1 LVEAPV
7 VGASA
12 IYSLKSIDNTNK
24 HSYIVGVKLYP
35 LALLDNI
42 KRFFPF
48 LNFNKRGT
56 YTPYIPNVFGN
67 FTGKSVD
74 SNSALGLS
82 AVWGCTKVLSESIAS
97 LPLNIYERMADGDRL
112 LADTH
117 RLYFLL
123 HNQPSKL
130 YTSYTFIEYLVKSI
144 CLNGN
149 GYAVINRDRNANI
162 VSFTCINPT
171 DVKILQEY
179 GSLYYNIKGYDELIP
194 AEDIIHVKNLT
205 NDGILGMSPIQ
216 YAAESLG
223 WGIALQTYGNTYF
236 GNGGMPSGTL
246 ESDKVLT
253 TEAVERLRQSWDK
266 AYGGVDNANKVAV
279 LEEGIQFK
287 PVSISNES
295 AQFLAS
301 RQWSIS
307 EIARWYRVPPHLIQ
321 DLSKSSFNNIEMQS
335 MEFIQ
340 YTLTPL
346 LKRFEQEF
354 NSKVFKVNERNRFYV
369 EFNVNG
375 LLRGDAK
382 TRADLYTKAIQWG
395 WMSIN
400 EVRRKENLN
409 AIPDGDEH
417 LVPMNMT
424 NLDADTTTE

>member
-1 LVEAPV
+1 V
-7 VGASA
+7 S
-12 IYSLKSIDNTNK
+12 
-24 HSYIVGVKLYP
+24 VKLYP

-48 LNFNKRGT
+48 LNSNKRGT

-74 SNSALGLS
+74 STSALGLS

-354 NSKVFKVNERNRFYV
+354 NSKVFKVNERNRFFV

-409 AIPDGDEH
+409 AIPNGDEH

>member
-1 LVEAPV
+1 
-7 VGASA
+7 
-12 IYSLKSIDNTNK
+12 
-24 HSYIVGVKLYP
+24 
-35 LALLDNI
+35 
-42 KRFFPF
+42 
-48 LNFNKRGT
+48 
-56 YTPYIPNVFGN
+56 
-67 FTGKSVD
+67 
-74 SNSALGLS
+74 
-82 AVWGCTKVLSESIAS
+82 
-97 LPLNIYERMADGDRL
+97 
-112 LADTH
+112 
-117 RLYFLL
+117 
-123 HNQPSKL
+123 
-130 YTSYTFIEYLVKSI
+130 
-144 CLNGN
+144 
-149 GYAVINRDRNANI
+149 
-162 VSFTCINPT
+162 
-171 DVKILQEY
+171 
-179 GSLYYNIKGYDELIP
+179 
-194 AEDIIHVKNLT
+194 
-205 NDGILGMSPIQ
+205 MSPIQ
-216 YAAESLG
+216 FASESFG
-223 WGIALQTYGNTYF
+223 WGLALQTYGNTFF

-253 TEAVERLRQSWDK
+253 SEAVERLRQSWDK
-266 AYGGVDNANKVAV
+266 AYSGVDNSNKVAV
-279 LEEGIQFK
+279 LEEGIKFS

-307 EIARWYRVPPHLIQ
+307 EIARWFRVPPHMIQ

-335 MEFIQ
+335 LEFVQ
-340 YTLTPL
+340 YTLAPI

-354 NSKVFKVNERNRFYV
+354 NSKVFKTNERTRFYV

>member
-1 LVEAPV
+1 M
-7 VGASA
+7 GASA
-12 IYSLKSIDNTNK
+12 IYSLKSIDKLIK

-48 LNFNKRGT
+48 LNSNKRGT

-97 LPLNIYERMADGDRL
+97 LPLHIYERMADGDRL

>member
-1 LVEAPV
+1 MGAP
-7 VGASA
+7 A
-12 IYSLKSIDNTNK
+12 IYSLKSSDKLIK
-24 HSYIVGVKLYP
+24 HSYIVSVKLYP

-42 KRFFPF
+42 KRLFPF
-48 LNFNKRGT
+48 LNSNKRGT

>member
-1 LVEAPV
+1 M
-7 VGASA
+7 
-12 IYSLKSIDNTNK
+12 
-24 HSYIVGVKLYP
+24 
-35 LALLDNI
+35 ALLDNI
-42 KRFFPF
+42 KRFFSF
-48 LNFNKRGT
+48 SKTNTRGA
-56 YTPYIPNVFGN
+56 YTPYIQNVFGN
-67 FTGKSVD
+67 FAGKNVD
-74 SNSALGLS
+74 NKSALTLS
-82 AVWGCTKVLSESIAS
+82 AVWACTKVLSESVAS

-123 HNQPSKL
+123 HNQPNKI

-162 VSFTCINPT
+162 VSFTCVNPQ
-171 DVKILQEY
+171 DVKIIPEY
-179 GSLYYNIKGYDELIP
+179 GSLYYNIKGYEELIP
-194 AEDIIHVKNLT
+194 SEDIIHVKNIT

-216 YAAESLG
+216 FASESFG
-223 WGIALQTYGNTYF
+223 WGLALQTYGNTFF

-253 TEAVERLRQSWDK
+253 SEAVERLRQSWDK
-266 AYGGVDNANKVAV
+266 AYSGVDNSNKVAV
-279 LEEGIQFK
+279 LEEGIKFS

-307 EIARWYRVPPHLIQ
+307 EIARWFRVPPHMIQ

-335 MEFIQ
+335 LEFVQ
-340 YTLTPL
+340 YTLAPI

-354 NSKVFKVNERNRFYV
+354 NSKVFKTNERTRFYV

-400 EVRRKENLN
+400 EVRKKENLN

-424 NLDADTTTE
+424 NLDAPEEVSE

>member
-1 LVEAPV
+1 MGAP
-7 VGASA
+7 A
-12 IYSLKSIDNTNK
+12 IYSLKSIDNINK
-24 HSYIVGVKLYP
+24 PSYIVSVKLYP

-48 LNFNKRGT
+48 LNSNKRGT

>member
-1 LVEAPV
+1 
-7 VGASA
+7 
-12 IYSLKSIDNTNK
+12 
-24 HSYIVGVKLYP
+24 

>member
-1 LVEAPV
+1 M
-7 VGASA
+7 VGAPA
-12 IYSLKSIDNTNK
+12 IYSLKSIDKLIK
-24 HSYIVGVKLYP
+24 HSYIVSVKLYP

-42 KRFFPF
+42 KRLFPF
-48 LNFNKRGT
+48 LNSNKRGT

>member
-1 LVEAPV
+1 M
-7 VGASA
+7 S
-12 IYSLKSIDNTNK
+12 
-24 HSYIVGVKLYP
+24 VKLYP

-48 LNFNKRGT
+48 LNSNKRGT

-112 LADTH
+112 VADTH

-179 GSLYYNIKGYDELIP
+179 GSLYYNIKGYDKLIP

-354 NSKVFKVNERNRFYV
+354 NSKVFKVNERNRFFV

-409 AIPDGDEH
+409 AIPNGDEH

>member
-1 LVEAPV
+1 MGAP
-7 VGASA
+7 A

-24 HSYIVGVKLYP
+24 PSYIVGVKLYP

-48 LNFNKRGT
+48 LNSNKRGT

>member
-1 LVEAPV
+1 
-7 VGASA
+7 
-12 IYSLKSIDNTNK
+12 
-24 HSYIVGVKLYP
+24 

-48 LNFNKRGT
+48 LNSNKRGT

>member
-1 LVEAPV
+1 M
-7 VGASA
+7 S
-12 IYSLKSIDNTNK
+12 
-24 HSYIVGVKLYP
+24 VKLYP

-48 LNFNKRGT
+48 LNSNKRGT

-74 SNSALGLS
+74 STSALGLS

-354 NSKVFKVNERNRFYV
+354 NSKVFKVNERNRFFV

-409 AIPDGDEH
+409 AIPNGDEH

>member
-1 LVEAPV
+1 M
-7 VGASA
+7 S
-12 IYSLKSIDNTNK
+12 
-24 HSYIVGVKLYP
+24 VKLYP

-48 LNFNKRGT
+48 LNSNKRGT

-171 DVKILQEY
+171 DVKIIQEY

>member
-1 LVEAPV
+1 M
-7 VGASA
+7 
-12 IYSLKSIDNTNK
+12 
-24 HSYIVGVKLYP
+24 GVKLYP

-48 LNFNKRGT
+48 LNSNKRGT

-74 SNSALGLS
+74 STSALGLS

-97 LPLNIYERMADGDRL
+97 LPLHIYERMADGDRL

-194 AEDIIHVKNLT
+194 AEDIVHVKNLT

>member
-1 LVEAPV
+1 M
-7 VGASA
+7 GASA
-12 IYSLKSIDNTNK
+12 IYSLKSIDKLIK

-48 LNFNKRGT
+48 LNSNKRGT

-74 SNSALGLS
+74 STSALGLS

-97 LPLNIYERMADGDRL
+97 LPLHIYERMADGDRL

>member
-1 LVEAPV
+1 M
-7 VGASA
+7 
-12 IYSLKSIDNTNK
+12 
-24 HSYIVGVKLYP
+24 GVKLYP

-48 LNFNKRGT
+48 LNSNKRGT

-354 NSKVFKVNERNRFYV
+354 NSKVFKVNERNRFFV

-409 AIPDGDEH
+409 AIPNGDEH

>member
-1 LVEAPV
+1 M
-7 VGASA
+7 
-12 IYSLKSIDNTNK
+12 
-24 HSYIVGVKLYP
+24 
-35 LALLDNI
+35 ALLDNI

-48 LNFNKRGT
+48 LNSNKRGT

>member
-1 LVEAPV
+1 M
-7 VGASA
+7 
-12 IYSLKSIDNTNK
+12 
-24 HSYIVGVKLYP
+24 
-35 LALLDNI
+35 ALLDNI

-48 LNFNKRGT
+48 LNSNKRGT

-409 AIPDGDEH
+409 AIPNGDEH
-417 LVPMNMT
+417 LVPLNMT
-424 NLDADTTTE
+424 NIDADTTTE

>member
-1 LVEAPV
+1 M
-7 VGASA
+7 
-12 IYSLKSIDNTNK
+12 
-24 HSYIVGVKLYP
+24 
-35 LALLDNI
+35 ALLDNI

-48 LNFNKRGT
+48 LNSKKRAD
-56 YTPYIPNVFGN
+56 YRPYIPNVFGT
-67 FTGKSVD
+67 FTGKNVTS
-74 SNSALGLS
+74 SNALGLS

-112 LADTH
+112 LADSH

-149 GYAVINRDRNANI
+149 GYAIINRDRNANI
-162 VSFTCINPT
+162 ISFTCVNPSEI
-171 DVKILQEY
+171 KIIQEY
-179 GSLYYNIKGYDELIP
+179 GSLYYNVKGYDELIP
-194 AEDIIHVKNLT
+194 AEDMIHVKNLT

-223 WGIALQTYGNTYF
+223 WGIALQTYGNTFF

-279 LEEGIQFK
+279 LEEGIKFN

-295 AQFLAS
+295 AQFLS
-301 RQWSIS
+301 SKQWSIS
-307 EIARWYRVPPHLIQ
+307 EIARWFRVPPHLIQ

-335 MEFIQ
+335 LEFVQ
-340 YTLTPL
+340 YTLTPI

-354 NSKVFKVNERNRFYV
+354 NSKIFKTTERNRFFV

-400 EVRRKENLN
+400 EVRKKENMN
-409 AIPDGDEH
+409 AIPNGDEH
-417 LVPMNMT
+417 LVPLNMT
-424 NLDADTTTE
+424 NIDADTTTE

>member
-1 LVEAPV
+1 M

-12 IYSLKSIDNTNK
+12 IYSLKSIDKLIK

-48 LNFNKRGT
+48 LNSNKRGT

-74 SNSALGLS
+74 STSALGLS

-97 LPLNIYERMADGDRL
+97 LPLHIYERMADGDRL

>member
-1 LVEAPV
+1 M
-7 VGASA
+7 VGAPA
-12 IYSLKSIDNTNK
+12 IYSLKSIDKLIK
-24 HSYIVGVKLYP
+24 HSYIVSVKLYP

-42 KRFFPF
+42 KRLFPF
-48 LNFNKRGT
+48 LNSNKRGT

-395 WMSIN
+395 WMSIH

>member
-1 LVEAPV
+1 M
-7 VGASA
+7 
-12 IYSLKSIDNTNK
+12 
-24 HSYIVGVKLYP
+24 
-35 LALLDNI
+35 ALLDNI
-42 KRFFPF
+42 KRFFSF
-48 LNFNKRGT
+48 SKTNTRGA

-67 FTGKSVD
+67 FAGKNVD
-74 SNSALGLS
+74 NKSALTLS
-82 AVWGCTKVLSESIAS
+82 AVWACTKVLSESVAS

-123 HNQPSKL
+123 HNQPNKI

-162 VSFTCINPT
+162 VSFTCVNPQ
-171 DVKILQEY
+171 DVKIIPEY
-179 GSLYYNIKGYDELIP
+179 GSLYYNIKGYEELIP
-194 AEDIIHVKNLT
+194 SEDIIHVKNIT

-216 YAAESLG
+216 FASESFG
-223 WGIALQTYGNTYF
+223 WGLALQTYGNTFF

-253 TEAVERLRQSWDK
+253 SEAVERLRQSWDK
-266 AYGGVDNANKVAV
+266 AYSGVDNSNKVAV
-279 LEEGIQFK
+279 LEEGIKFS

-301 RQWSIS
+301 RRWSIS
-307 EIARWYRVPPHLIQ
+307 EIARWFRVPPHMIQ

-335 MEFIQ
+335 LEFVQ
-340 YTLTPL
+340 YTLAPI

-354 NSKVFKVNERNRFYV
+354 NSKVFKTNERNRFYV

-400 EVRRKENLN
+400 EVRKKENLN

-424 NLDADTTTE
+424 NLDAPEEVSE

>member
-1 LVEAPV
+1 V

-12 IYSLKSIDNTNK
+12 IYSLKSIDKLNK

-48 LNFNKRGT
+48 LNSNKRGT

-74 SNSALGLS
+74 STSALGLS

>member
-1 LVEAPV
+1 M
-7 VGASA
+7 
-12 IYSLKSIDNTNK
+12 
-24 HSYIVGVKLYP
+24 GVKLYP

-48 LNFNKRGT
+48 LNSNKRGT

-74 SNSALGLS
+74 STSALGLS

-97 LPLNIYERMADGDRL
+97 LPLHIYERMADGDRL

>member
-1 LVEAPV
+1 M

-12 IYSLKSIDNTNK
+12 IYSLKSIDKLIK

-48 LNFNKRGT
+48 LNSNKRGT

-74 SNSALGLS
+74 STSALGLS

-130 YTSYTFIEYLVKSI
+130 YTSYTFIEYLIKSI

-424 NLDADTTTE
+424 NLDTDTTTE

>member
-1 LVEAPV
+1 M
-7 VGASA
+7 
-12 IYSLKSIDNTNK
+12 
-24 HSYIVGVKLYP
+24 GVKLYP

-48 LNFNKRGT
+48 LNSNKRGT

-179 GSLYYNIKGYDELIP
+179 GSL
-194 AEDIIHVKNLT
+194 
-205 NDGILGMSPIQ
+205 
-216 YAAESLG
+216 
-223 WGIALQTYGNTYF
+223 LQ
-236 GNGGMPSGTL
+236 
-246 ESDKVLT
+246 
-253 TEAVERLRQSWDK
+253 
-266 AYGGVDNANKVAV
+266 
-279 LEEGIQFK
+279 
-287 PVSISNES
+287 
-295 AQFLAS
+295 
-301 RQWSIS
+301 
-307 EIARWYRVPPHLIQ
+307 H
-321 DLSKSSFNNIEMQS
+321 
-335 MEFIQ
+335 
-340 YTLTPL
+340 
-346 LKRFEQEF
+346 KR
-354 NSKVFKVNERNRFYV
+354 
-369 EFNVNG
+369 
-375 LLRGDAK
+375 
-382 TRADLYTKAIQWG
+382 I
-395 WMSIN
+395 
-400 EVRRKENLN
+400 
-409 AIPDGDEH
+409 
-417 LVPMNMT
+417 
-424 NLDADTTTE
+424 